1 MKDEELTLKLK
12 RKLPKNRTFEQI
24 KRHYEVE
31 KSIAGKLK
39 RAKREERK
47 AIFSVMYDE
56 LFAKVTDHPRLSK
69 RENEQ
74 KVRASNRQKLPLVKK
89 YLSDFT
95 VFLEFGSGGCHF
107 ASEVCKHVKQ
117 VYAVDI
123 SDQRGEL
130 FNAAPNFELIVY
142 DGYNLDMEDSSVDV
156 VFSDQ
161 LIEHLFDGDVEDHF
175 KLVKRILRDKGLY
188 IFRSPHAFFGPQDIS
203 KYFSD
208 EPEGFHLKEWTY
220 SEIEKILKKL
230 NFTSWQG
237 LWRVNRKMIKKYV
250 KFPFCYFIT
259 VEAVLKHLSKKPQRI
274 ISRGFLPVKMVMI
287 AVK

>member
-1 MKDEELTLKLK
+1 MTLKLK

-89 YLSDFT
+89 HLSDFT

-130 FNAAPNFELIVY
+130 FNAESNFELIVY